1 MMAPIVSFGQLIQ
14 FWKYFT
20 EDKCFYGMLFL
31 KNPSEMT
38 SIPTTSN
45 VSIHLMEEAAY
56 QVIAFILELVRC
68 CSRMMILDFHFKLF
82 ETPFQMILVQFAKQ
96 LAAIILFLIYE
107 FILNA

>member
-1 MMAPIVSFGQLIQ
+1 MMAPITLFVQLIQ

-20 EDKCFYGMLFL
+20 EEKRFYGMLFP
-31 KNPSEMT
+31 KNLFEMT

-45 VSIHLMEEAAY
+45 VSIHLMAEAPY

-107 FILNA
+107 LF

>member
-68 CSRMMILDFHFKLF
+68 CSRMMILDFNYV
-82 ETPFQMILVQFAKQ
+82 FQMILAQFAKQ
-96 LAAIILFLIYE
+96 LASI
-107 FILNA
+107 ILNA